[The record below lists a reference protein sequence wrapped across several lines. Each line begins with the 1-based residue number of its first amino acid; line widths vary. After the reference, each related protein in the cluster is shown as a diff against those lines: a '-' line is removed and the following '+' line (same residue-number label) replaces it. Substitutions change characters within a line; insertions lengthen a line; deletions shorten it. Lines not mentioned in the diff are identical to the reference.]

1 MPNTPKEGSELRVN
15 GPEQNDGNVEYK
27 LYLGSPSADRLDRL
41 VTQMRYRLAQGGGEA
56 FYELGVS
63 DSGELVGLGEEQ
75 VREVLAVF
83 DRVAKS
89 AGAEWRV
96 TRRVRGKEGDV
107 LEVHVRQRLEAA
119 VQIVVPLLG
128 NVDSGKSSLVGVLCT
143 GSLDNGNGEA
153 ATRVARYLHEIVN
166 RRTSSVST
174 HLLGFDGSGKTVND
188 QLLDPLN
195 ESQVYLRSRK
205 VAVLVDLA
213 GHERYLRTTL
223 KGVLGHTP
231 DYALVVVASNM
242 GTVGTFREHLGICVV
257 LGIPFAVVI
266 TKVDLDPYNVK
277 NTLSDVERVLK
288 LPGVNK
294 IPFIVDTQ
302 EDAVLAARHISSGR
316 IAPIFLASNVT
327 GAGLD
332 YLRTFLDL
340 APPRLE
346 WEKRVDQDLLVYVD
360 DKFLVKGVGLVVSG
374 MLLQGRVSVNQEV
387 YVGPFPDSTYRTV
400 KIKSIH
406 VNRVSVDSAR
416 AGQIMSAALAGV
428 EYAEVEKG
436 MVILSQKTKPQA
448 VQEFKADIHVLY
460 HPTTIKPGY
469 QSVVHVYTHRQ
480 PAKIVSILG
489 RDTLRTG
496 DKGTVIMRLMK
507 KPAYLYRGQTII
519 FREGRT
525 KGIGR
530 IIEVYPKTAE
540 AIRAS
545 QPPT

>member
-1 MPNTPKEGSELRVN
+1 MPNTPKEDSQLRVN
-15 GPEQNDGNVEYK
+15 GPEQSDGNVEYK
-27 LYLGSPSADRLDRL
+27 LYLGSPTPDRLDRL

-56 FYELGVS
+56 FW
-63 DSGELVGLGEEQ
+63 
-75 VREVLAVF
+75 VF

-96 TRRVRGKEGDV
+96 TRRVKGREGDV

-294 IPFIVDTQ
+294 IPFTVHTQ

-316 IAPIFLASNVT
+316 VAPVFLVSNVT

-332 YLRTFLDL
+332 HLRTFLDL

-346 WEKRVDQDLLVYVD
+346 WEKKVDEDLLVYVD

-387 YVGPFPDSTYRTV
+387 YVGPFADSTYRAV

-406 VNRVSVDSAR
+406 VNRVNVDSAR
-416 AGQIMSAALAGV
+416 AGQIMSAALAGL
-428 EYAEVEKG
+428 EYTEVEKG
-436 MVILSQKTKPQA
+436 MVILSQRTKPHA
-448 VQEFKADIHVLY
+448 VEEFKADIHVLY

-480 PAKIVSILG
+480 PAKIVSIIG
-489 RDTLRTG
+489 KDTLRTG

-507 KPAYLYRGQTII
+507 KPAYLHRGQTII

-530 IIEVYPKTAE
+530 IVEVYPKTAQPL
-540 AIRAS
+540 RAT

>member
-1 MPNTPKEGSELRVN
+1 
-15 GPEQNDGNVEYK
+15 
-27 LYLGSPSADRLDRL
+27 
-41 VTQMRYRLAQGGGEA
+41 
-56 FYELGVS
+56 
-63 DSGELVGLGEEQ
+63 
-75 VREVLAVF
+75 
-83 DRVAKS
+83 
-89 AGAEWRV
+89 
-96 TRRVRGKEGDV
+96 
-107 LEVHVRQRLEAA
+107 
-119 VQIVVPLLG
+119 
-128 NVDSGKSSLVGVLCT
+128 
-143 GSLDNGNGEA
+143 
-153 ATRVARYLHEIVN
+153 
-166 RRTSSVST
+166 
-174 HLLGFDGSGKTVND
+174 
-188 QLLDPLN
+188 
-195 ESQVYLRSRK
+195 
-205 VAVLVDLA
+205 
-213 GHERYLRTTL
+213 
-223 KGVLGHTP
+223 
-231 DYALVVVASNM
+231 
-242 GTVGTFREHLGICVV
+242 VV

-277 NTLSDVERVLK
+277 DTLSDVERVLK

-428 EYAEVEKG
+428 EYADVEKG
-436 MVILSQKTKPQA
+436 MVILSQRIKPQA
-448 VQEFKADIHVLY
+448 VEEFKADIHVLY

-496 DKGTVIMRLMK
+496 DKGTVIMRFMK

-530 IIEVYPKTAE
+530 IVEVYPKTAE
-540 AIRAS
+540 AIRTS

>member
-1 MPNTPKEGSELRVN
+1 MPNTPKEDSQLRVN
-15 GPEQNDGNVEYK
+15 GPEQNDGNIEYK
-27 LYLGSPSADRLDRL
+27 LYLESPSPDRLDRL

-63 DSGELVGLGEEQ
+63 DNGELVGLSQEEE
-75 VREVLAVF
+75 REALNVF
-83 DRVAKS
+83 DRVARL

-96 TRRVRGKEGDV
+96 TRRVKGRHGEV
-107 LEVHVRQRLEAA
+107 LEAHVRQKLEAA

-143 GSLDNGNGEA
+143 GRLDNGNGESA
-153 ATRVARYLHEIVN
+153 ARVARYLHEIVN

-188 QLLDPLN
+188 QLLDPLS

-257 LGIPFAVVI
+257 LGIPFAVAV

-277 NTLSDVERVLK
+277 NTLSDVVRVLK

-294 IPFIVDTQ
+294 VPLVVDTP

-316 IAPIFLASNVT
+316 IAPIFLVSNVT

-332 YLRTFLDL
+332 LLKLFLDL
-340 APPRLE
+340 APPRLD
-346 WEKRVDQDLLVYVD
+346 WEKKLDEDLLVYVD

-374 MLLQGRVSVNQEV
+374 MLLQGRLSVNQEV
-387 YVGPFPDSTYRTV
+387 YVGPFPDSSFKTAR
-400 KIKSIH
+400 IKSMH
-406 VNRVSVDSAR
+406 VNRVSVEQAK

-428 EYAEVEKG
+428 EYDEVEKG
-436 MVILSQKTKPQA
+436 MVLLSQKTKPQA
-448 VQEFKADIHVLY
+448 ALEFKADVHVLY

-469 QSVVHVYTHRQ
+469 QSVVHIYTHRQ
-480 PAKIVSILG
+480 PARIISILG

-496 DKGTVIMRLMK
+496 DKGTVIMRFMK
-507 KPAYLYRGQTII
+507 KPAYLYRGQTVI

-530 IIEVYPKTAE
+530 IVEVYPKTPE
-540 AIRAS
+540 AQTQQKA
-545 QPPT
+545 

>member
-1 MPNTPKEGSELRVN
+1 MN

-428 EYAEVEKG
+428 EYADVEKG
-436 MVILSQKTKPQA
+436 MVILSQRIKPQA
-448 VQEFKADIHVLY
+448 VEEFKADIHVLY

-496 DKGTVIMRLMK
+496 DKGTVIMRFMK

-530 IIEVYPKTAE
+530 IVEVYPKTAE
-540 AIRAS
+540 AIRTS